1 MENKKVLNNF
11 IWRFMERIGAQ
22 GVTFVVSIVLARLL
36 DPSLYGTVALVT
48 VFTTIMQVF
57 VDSGFGIAL
66 VQKKD
71 ADDLDFSTVFYFNIV
86 MCVALYGIMFLIA
99 PLIAAFYEITELT
112 AIVRVSSLSLVISG
126 VRSIQQ
132 SYVSKNMLFKRFFYS
147 TIGGTIASAI
157 VGICMALAGFG
168 VWAIVAQHLVNLAAG
183 TVILWVTVRW
193 RPKWMFS
200 WNRLVHLFSYGWK
213 LLVSALLDTVYKDIR
228 QLIIGKLY
236 TTDDLAFYNK
246 GTQFPQ
252 LIVTNVNSSIDSVLL
267 PALSSEQD
275 NRERVRAMTRRAIK
289 TSTYIMMP
297 MMMGL
302 AVCAEPI
309 IKIILTEKWLP
320 CVFFLR
326 IFCFTYA
333 FYPIHTANLNAI
345 KAMGRSDMFLRL
357 EVIKKTVGIVALF
370 ATMWIS
376 VEAMAYSL
384 LVTTVISQMVNA
396 SPNKKLLG
404 YSYFQQVGDMLP
416 QITLSALMGAI
427 VYCVSLLP
435 INEYLIL
442 LIQVPIG
449 ALIYIA
455 GSAIFRLESFEY
467 VLSVVKSYLHKKQ
480 KNDNRR

>member
-22 GVTFVVSIVLARLL
+22 GVTFIVSIVLARLL

-48 VFTTIMQVF
+48 VFTAIMQVF

-86 MCVALYGIMFLIA
+86 MCVALYGVMFLIA
-99 PLIAAFYEITELT
+99 PLIAAFYEIPELT
-112 AIVRVSSLSLVISG
+112 AIVRVSSFSLVISG

-147 TIGGTIASAI
+147 TIGGTIVSAV
-157 VGICMALAGFG
+157 VGIWMAFAGFG
-168 VWAIVAQHLVNLAAG
+168 VWAIVAQNLVNLAAG

-200 WNRLVHLFSYGWK
+200 LNRLINLFSYGWK

-267 PALSSEQD
+267 PAMSSEQD
-275 NRERVRAMTRRAIK
+275 NRERVKAMTRRAIK
-289 TSTYIMMP
+289 TSTYI
-297 MMMGL
+297 
-302 AVCAEPI
+302 I
-309 IKIILTEKWLP
+309 
-320 CVFFLR
+320 
-326 IFCFTYA
+326 
-333 FYPIHTANLNAI
+333 
-345 KAMGRSDMFLRL
+345 
-357 EVIKKTVGIVALF
+357 
-370 ATMWIS
+370 
-376 VEAMAYSL
+376 
-384 LVTTVISQMVNA
+384 
-396 SPNKKLLG
+396 
-404 YSYFQQVGDMLP
+404 
-416 QITLSALMGAI
+416 
-427 VYCVSLLP
+427 
-435 INEYLIL
+435 
-442 LIQVPIG
+442 
-449 ALIYIA
+449 
-455 GSAIFRLESFEY
+455 
-467 VLSVVKSYLHKKQ
+467 
-480 KNDNRR
+480 